1 MVGTFWTRYA
11 SSLVKA
17 DTVTRGRRTINVYQ
31 GSLVCL
37 EAGTARDRDS
47 ELTALFLDYYDPMRR
62 LAYVMIGDG
71 AIAEEIVM
79 EAFEK
84 AMSKW
89 RLFSKAD
96 HPGAYLRQMVVN
108 GCRSKVR
115 RKMLERRVSEM
126 FKKEEKDA
134 VIQGV
139 EEYGVNLDIWDAVQK
154 LPERQRV
161 CVVLRYLEDLSEPEI
176 ADTLQI
182 PVGTVKSQL
191 SRGRKK
197 LGDFLGADFMVG
209 GDS

>member
-1 MVGTFWTRYA
+1 M
-11 SSLVKA
+11 
-17 DTVTRGRRTINVYQ
+17 
-31 GSLVCL
+31 
-37 EAGTARDRDS
+37 EAGAARDRDA
-47 ELTALFLDYYDPMRR
+47 ELTALFLDFYDPMRR
-62 LAYVMIGDG
+62 LAYVMMGDG

-89 RLFSKAD
+89 RLFSQAD

-115 RKMLERRVSEM
+115 RKMLERRVSEV
-126 FKKEEKDA
+126 FKREEKEA

-139 EEYGVNLDIWDAVQK
+139 EDHGVNLDIWDAVQR
-154 LPERQRV
+154 LPQRQRI

-191 SRGRKK
+191 SRGRKR

-209 GDS
+209 EDA

>member
-1 MVGTFWTRYA
+1 M
-11 SSLVKA
+11 KA
-17 DTVTRGRRTINVYQ
+17 GV
-31 GSLVCL
+31 S
-37 EAGTARDRDS
+37 RDRDA

-62 LAYVMIGDG
+62 LAYVMMGDG
-71 AIAEEIVM
+71 QLAEEIVM

-115 RKMLERRVSEM
+115 RKILERRVSEV
-126 FKKEEKDA
+126 FKRDEKDA
-134 VIQGV
+134 VVTGV
-139 EEYGVNLDIWDAVQK
+139 EDHGVNLVIWEAVQK

-161 CVVLRYLEDLSEPEI
+161 CVVLRYMEDLSEPEI
-176 ADTLQI
+176 ADTLRI
-182 PVGTVKSQL
+182 PLGTVKSQL

-197 LGDFLGADFMVG
+197 LGDLLGQDFMVE
-209 GDS
+209 GDR